1 MSFDAIVM
9 CPTCGDSWY
18 ECADYDETFNC
29 DKCGHKNIEPEEI
42 DLVSQKLG
50 VKIIFTIHYRQIYR
64 AYDNE
69 PIERV

>member
-9 CPTCGDSWY
+9 CPTWAKNWY

-42 DLVSQKLG
+42 DLV
-50 VKIIFTIHYRQIYR
+50 F
-64 AYDNE
+64 
-69 PIERV
+69 